1 VHSPTHGRAFAVS
14 VFLNVGFVIV
24 EVIYGLLAGSVALVA
39 DAAHNLGDVGGL
51 LIAWAATRLARIE
64 PTHRRTYGWRKST
77 VLAAWVN
84 ALLLFSAVGAVT
96 WEAVGRF
103 GSPAEIDGWTMI
115 VVAAIGVVVNAVSA
129 GMFFAGRE
137 RDANIRG
144 AFLHLA
150 ADAGVSVGVVVA
162 GSIILVTGWHWVD
175 PVTSLAISVVIV
187 VTTWGLL
194 RESTNMVLD
203 AVPDHIDLDRLRELV
218 LALPGVED
226 VHDLHVWPMSTSETA
241 MTAHVGVCEGTQPQ
255 MLLPAIERLMH
266 DEFEIG
272 HCTVQLEPPRVS
284 GDCGQGRAGRL

>member
-1 VHSPTHGRAFAVS
+1 MHGPTHGRAFAVS

-24 EVIYGLLAGSVALVA
+24 EVIYGLLADSVALVA

-51 LIAWAATRLARIE
+51 VIAWVATRLARIE
-64 PTHRRTYGWRKST
+64 PTRRRTYGWRKST

-84 ALLLFSAVGAVT
+84 ALLLFSAVGAVA

-103 GSPAEIDGWTMI
+103 GHAGDIDGWTMI
-115 VVAAIGVVVNAVSA
+115 VVAGIGVVVNAASA

-137 RDANIRG
+137 KDANIRG

-162 GSIILVTGWHWVD
+162 GSIILLTGWQWVD
-175 PVTSLAISVVIV
+175 PATSLAIAVVIV
-187 VTTWGLL
+187 VSTWGLL
-194 RESTNMVLD
+194 RQSTNMVLD
-203 AVPDHIDLDRLRELV
+203 AVPDHIDLDRVRARV

-241 MTAHVGVCEGTQPQ
+241 MTAHVGVCEGTRPQ
-255 MLLPAIERLMH
+255 DLLPTIEQLMR
-266 DEFEIG
+266 DEFEIV
-272 HCTVQLEPPRVS
+272 HCTIQLEPPRMS
-284 GDCGQGRAGRL
+284 DDCGQGREGRL